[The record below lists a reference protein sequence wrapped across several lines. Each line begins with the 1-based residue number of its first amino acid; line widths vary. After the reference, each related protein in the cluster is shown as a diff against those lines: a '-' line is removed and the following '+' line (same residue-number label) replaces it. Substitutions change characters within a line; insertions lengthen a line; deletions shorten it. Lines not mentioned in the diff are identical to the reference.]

1 MKAKVTYLSELRI
14 PKDLPHGEDKALD
27 EDDFIYWDSVY
38 PDHDGLVLQS
48 LRGTTVFPA
57 WEDKGD
63 HYLIPANTTATYSGA
78 YAALNAVWGVQFPDC
93 VIEDIKSSYGRFK
106 TLWAYRLARR
116 ALQMVKTAEA
126 NGTIPALQRVLME
139 HGDSNGNF
147 LT

>member
-106 TLWAYRLARR
+106 LFGPTDWPDVPYKWSRPQRQM
-116 ALQMVKTAEA
+116 ALSLPFK
-126 NGTIPALQRVLME
+126 G
-139 HGDSNGNF
+139 S
-147 LT
+147 